1 MYYKCSEGE
10 ILMNNLLLLGDACA
24 DILPLLRVI
33 RKGVIPLIQMGIPIL
48 LIVLGTVDL
57 GKAVIASEDKEVKA
71 AQTRLIKRVLYAVLI
86 FFITIIVSLV
96 FNLVADNSGD
106 NSIEEGATSWSD
118 CWKLAGEDG
127 DDD

>member
-24 DILPLLRVI
+24 DILPLLRV
-33 RKGVIPLIQMGIPIL
+33 
-48 LIVLGTVDL
+48 IVLGTVDL

-86 FFITIIVSLV
+86 FFITTIVSLV